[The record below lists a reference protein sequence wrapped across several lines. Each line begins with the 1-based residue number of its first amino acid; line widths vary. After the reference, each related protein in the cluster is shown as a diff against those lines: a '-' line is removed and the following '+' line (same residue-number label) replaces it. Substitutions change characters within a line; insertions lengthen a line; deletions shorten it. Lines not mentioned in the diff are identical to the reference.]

1 MGREQQQELEQS
13 IKQDF
18 LTTLAT
24 RLTGFGNQ
32 QFQVSHPRGVAEK
45 EVVVGVTILNPQVYP
60 ARLDFRFYLAE
71 DGWKVFDVAANGSS
85 AVMHYRQQ
93 FRQMMRERMMPY
105 RGYGRR

>member
-1 MGREQQQELEQS
+1 
-13 IKQDF
+13 
-18 LTTLAT
+18 A
-24 RLTGFGNQ
+24 
-32 QFQVSHPRGVAEK
+32 
-45 EVVVGVTILNPQVYP
+45 YP